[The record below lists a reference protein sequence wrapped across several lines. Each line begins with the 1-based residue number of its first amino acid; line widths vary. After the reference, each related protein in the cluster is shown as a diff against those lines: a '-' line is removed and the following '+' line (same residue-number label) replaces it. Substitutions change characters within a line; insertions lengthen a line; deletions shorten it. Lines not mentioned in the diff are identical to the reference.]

1 MPIVRALWL
10 HYPDEPVA
18 VGRGDEYLWGR
29 SMLVA
34 PVTEPGATSRRVYLP
49 RGIWHDFWTN
59 ETIQGGGEI
68 ARRVDLETMPLYV
81 RAGSILPMGPVKQY
95 TSEIVNEPLGI
106 WIYPGADATFLLY
119 EDDGTS
125 FRFRNG
131 EWMGI
136 LMTWKDA
143 QRMLTL
149 ELAPGSKML
158 PPLRRDLEIKL
169 GLTTHHAIFEGRK
182 LILPL

>member
-1 MPIVRALWL
+1 
-10 HYPDEPVA
+10 
-18 VGRGDEYLWGR
+18 
-29 SMLVA
+29 
-34 PVTEPGATSRRVYLP
+34 
-49 RGIWHDFWTN
+49 
-59 ETIQGGGEI
+59 
-68 ARRVDLETMPLYV
+68 MPLYV